1 MLAPTHPA
9 ASARMGWTAPH
20 MSDPAPR
27 ILALPRYGRKG
38 ASSRLRFHD
47 HVRYLKEAGFRVE
60 VRPFFDD
67 EYLERQYAG
76 LPSRRAAL
84 AGHFAR
90 RFAVLRERGG
100 FDLAWV
106 EKEALPFLP
115 LAVEARMLDGVPL
128 VLDFDDAWHERYA
141 RHGSGAVRSLLGRKL
156 ERLVARSAVVTVGN
170 EWMRDWARQAGAAEV
185 VKLPTPVELAAY
197 PHRPPPSEGFRV
209 GWIGTPASARYLPML
224 GEPLRAL
231 SATGPVTLVTI
242 GAAPAHLP
250 GVAEEFHPWRE
261 EEEGERLAGVHV
273 VVMPVPDEPFER
285 GKSGYK
291 IIQAMAAGR
300 PVVASPVG
308 ENRVLL
314 ADSGCGLLATTGSDW
329 RAALSCLRA
338 NPELCRRMGEAGRA
352 RARLEF
358 DQPVVADRLVGL
370 LRQVARTRQ
379 P

>member
-1 MLAPTHPA
+1 MTDD
-9 ASARMGWTAPH
+9 T
-20 MSDPAPR
+20 PR

-47 HVRYLKEAGFRVE
+47 HVPFLEAAGFQVE
-60 VRPFFDD
+60 VVPFFDD
-67 EYLERQYAG
+67 PYLERQYAG
-76 LPSRRAAL
+76 EPSSRAAL
-84 AGHFAR
+84 AGYFAR
-90 RFAVLRERGG
+90 RLEALRTRKG

-106 EKEALPFLP
+106 EKEALPYLP
-115 LAVEARMLDGVPL
+115 LRMERRLLEGVPL
-128 VLDFDDAWHERYA
+128 ALDFDDAWHERYA
-141 RHGSGAVRSLLGRKL
+141 RHGSRAVRSLLGRKL
-156 ERLVARSAVVTVGN
+156 ERLVARSALVTVGN
-170 EWMRDWARQAGAAEV
+170 EWLRDWARQAGAPRVA
-185 VKLPTPVELAAY
+185 KLPTPVDLAAY
-197 PHRPPPSEGFRV
+197 PPRPPPAGGFRV

-224 GEPLRAL
+224 EEPLRAL
-231 SATGPVTLVTI
+231 SAVGPLTLVTI
-242 GAAPAHLP
+242 GAAPVGLP

-314 ADSGCGLLATTGSDW
+314 ADAGCGLLAATGSEW
-329 RAALSCLRA
+329 RAALSCLRT
-338 NPELCRRMGEAGRA
+338 NPDLARRMGETGRA

-358 DQPVVADRLVGL
+358 DRPVVAARLTDL
-370 LRQVARTRQ
+370 LRRACGQTL
-379 P
+379 